1 MKRIIMTLM
10 MLMCLLNISAQ
21 VVAVYSSDANG
32 KPTGACLF
40 TTRDNVKVVVTKTAD
55 SQSSKFFN
63 IYKVDADGNAVGAPL
78 YSTNE
83 RVQAIYAQKD
93 IEINAADYVDLG
105 LRVNWATKNIGAN
118 EPSDIGSYFM
128 WGMVEEDATCS
139 WSTYHLGNNQNDIT
153 KYNDE
158 DGRTVL
164 VREDDAANK
173 LLGDSWRIPT
183 TDQINE
189 LITGC
194 NWTWSTMGG
203 TSGYKVSSKTD
214 ATKYIFLP
222 VTGGKAGTAVGEA
235 EKGYYWTKNL
245 VMDDLYYN
253 AYALSFTSSGKEVVE
268 KMRNLGFCIRPVR
281 AK

>member
-1 MKRIIMTLM
+1 MTLM

-32 KPTGACLF
+32 KPTGACLYS
-40 TTRDNVKVVVTKTAD
+40 TKDNVKVVVTKTAD
-55 SQSSKFFN
+55 AQSGKFFN

-78 YSTNE
+78 YSTND
-83 RVQAIYAQKD
+83 RVQAIYAQKN

-105 LRVNWATKNIGAN
+105 LSVNWATKNIGAN

-128 WGMVEEDATCS
+128 WGMVEEMATCS
-139 WSTYHLGNNQNDIT
+139 WSTYQLGNNQNDII

-173 LLGDSWRIPT
+173 FLGDSWRIPT
-183 TDQINE
+183 KAQMNE

-194 NWTWSTMGG
+194 NWTWTTMGG
-203 TSGYKVSSKTD
+203 KSGYKVSSKTD
-214 ATKYIFLP
+214 ASKYIFLP
-222 VTGGKAGTAVGEA
+222 VTGGKAGAIVAEE
-235 EKGYYWTKNL
+235 EKGYYWTRTL
-245 VMDDLYYN
+245 GDGGVYYN